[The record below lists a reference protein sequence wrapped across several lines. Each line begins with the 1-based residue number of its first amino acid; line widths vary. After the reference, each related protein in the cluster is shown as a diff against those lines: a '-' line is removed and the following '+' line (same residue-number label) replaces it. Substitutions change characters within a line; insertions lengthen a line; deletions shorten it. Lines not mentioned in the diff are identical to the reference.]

1 MDEAGDCGLGEAL
14 RLPKPGDAGYGD
26 VKDILCGEM
35 EPLTASGERMGEA
48 GFSPAAGLTG
58 AGMDVTGVLP
68 FGFSSSC
75 FLPSFQKSR
84 FRGFADVSPAL
95 DSGISLS
102 LRSTDGS
109 FNRGE
114 ADSLDSVLGAALVLS
129 LIDDAFGDIVS

>member
-1 MDEAGDCGLGEAL
+1 
-14 RLPKPGDAGYGD
+14 
-26 VKDILCGEM
+26 M
-35 EPLTASGERMGEA
+35 EPLTISGERMGEA

-58 AGMDVTGVLP
+58 AALAVTGVLP
-68 FGFSSSC
+68 FGFSSSF

-84 FRGFADVSPAL
+84 FRGFADVSPAP

-102 LRSTDGS
+102 WRSKDVS

-129 LIDDAFGDIVS
+129 LIDGASGDIVS